1 MVLLQR
7 QAKLKR
13 SAVRLGYQ
21 LKHAAIPRCRADLLA
36 ANLDLVLR
44 RKAEGLAS
52 LPLNDNQEPCILA
65 QLQNQ
70 NHHDWITL
78 CATYD

>member
-1 MVLLQR
+1 MR
-7 QAKLKR
+7 R
-13 SAVRLGYQ
+13 YR
-21 LKHAAIPRCRADLLA
+21 RCRANLLA
-36 ANLDLVLR
+36 ANLDPVLR

-70 NHHDWITL
+70 NYFHDWTTL